1 MGLLSGLAN
10 FGLGNL
16 QDKNILEEAGSKKES
31 VIASKEKVVLEEKD
45 FLLEK
50 TIECVVCDEKFK
62 TITVKAGKNRKV
74 GQDDD
79 LRPRYSDVDP
89 LKYDVIMCPRCGY
102 AAISKCYRN
111 LLPSQRKLIRENVS
125 KTFKSPEYKEMTY
138 SYDDAIVRHKI
149 ALACTIVKNAK
160 MSERAFTCLKLSWM
174 LNSKI
179 EELDENS
186 WERVKYKNEAKE
198 CIQNAYEG
206 FTQAFSRESFPMC
219 GMNEVTVMYL
229 LAQLALKCGE
239 LDDSMR
245 MVGRILTN
253 SNSPDRIKD
262 KVRDLKDYIVKQ
274 KALEEHADEDDAE

>member
-16 QDKNILEEAGSKKES
+16 QDKNILEEAGSKNES
-31 VIASKEKVVLEEKD
+31 VVASKEKIVLEEKD

-186 WERVKYKNEAKE
+186 WERVKYKNEVKE